1 MVKGKPKINP
11 VIKYAIGGALVLGFF
26 VFMFKQTASAFQ
38 PKARGQD
45 NIRMYRGRSNFRGT
59 RWNNRKSM
67 TNLAGNRTQRR
78 SQQRATR
85 LMRRG

>member
-1 MVKGKPKINP
+1 MAKGKPKIPP
-11 VIKYAIGGALVLGFF
+11 VMKYAIVGVIVLGVF

-38 PKARGQD
+38 PKARGQSK
-45 NIRMYRGRSNFRGT
+45 IPLFRGRSNFRGT
-59 RWNNRKSM
+59 RLGNRRSM

-78 SQQRATR
+78 SQRRATR